1 MPLGRDPKTPG
12 ALREAHAER
21 DRLDLATLALRK
33 SITAEV
39 RAAYGEMAQWQKLA
53 QRIDKDLIPK
63 ARQNLA
69 QVRAAY
75 QSGQVPLQDVLRA
88 REQELSLKLTIL
100 EARQNFHKAR
110 SRYLTAT
117 NG

>member
-1 MPLGRDPKTPG
+1 M
-12 ALREAHAER
+12 
-21 DRLDLATLALRK
+21 
-33 SITAEV
+33 
-39 RAAYGEMAQWQKLA
+39 
-53 QRIDKDLIPK
+53 PK
-63 ARQNLA
+63 ARENLTK
-69 QVRAAY
+69 VRTAY

-88 REQELSLKLTIL
+88 REQELSLKFTTL